1 MIKGMKNDNKNISA
15 NGKRKKKKQ
24 LKPSELLELEAKRKE
39 EQLNELR
46 KAMQQERQLKL
57 KQQTNTGTHWRSA
70 TNK

>member
-1 MIKGMKNDNKNISA
+1 MINGVKTDSGA
-15 NGKRKKKKQ
+15 GKRGKKKRQ
-24 LKPSELLELEAKRKE
+24 LKPSEMLELEAKRKE

-57 KQQTNTGTHWRSA
+57 KQQASSANHWRSA